1 VETRQGRRYK
11 THFELPGEG
20 KLFIVSA
27 PSGAGK
33 TTLCRKLTSIV
44 PRLKHS
50 VSYTTRP
57 RRKGEKNNVDYTFI
71 SEKKFKAMINRG
83 EFVEWAVVHGNLYG
97 TSLKRL
103 RGLMKKGYD
112 IILDIDV
119 QGVLQVQRKMREAVY
134 IFILPPSIQVLKK
147 RLTFRM
153 SDTAGEIEKR
163 VKKAREEILS
173 YRNYDFIVIND
184 DLRKALKELESI
196 VISKRLKANRF
207 KSALLNK
214 AIAGKL

>member
-1 VETRQGRRYK
+1 MKKKTQTGLTVLNIGFGNVVSLSRIIAVVTPGSSPMKRMREEAEERGKLIDATQGRKTRAITRGFYQVETRQGRRYK

-97 TSLKRL
+97 T
-103 RGLMKKGYD
+103 
-112 IILDIDV
+112 I
-119 QGVLQVQRKMREAVY
+119 
-134 IFILPPSIQVLKK
+134 
-147 RLTFRM
+147 
-153 SDTAGEIEKR
+153 
-163 VKKAREEILS
+163 
-173 YRNYDFIVIND
+173 
-184 DLRKALKELESI
+184 
-196 VISKRLKANRF
+196 
-207 KSALLNK
+207 
-214 AIAGKL
+214 